1 MHIDINQFFAAATC
15 LLEPELKNKPLIIA
29 GDSRRGIVSTASYE
43 ARKYGIHSAMPTY
56 QAKQLCP
63 HVVIRPSNF
72 EWYHK
77 KSTEFFDYI
86 KKNYTDQIE
95 IVSVDE
101 CYCDMTELMKDVKD
115 PIEYLTKLQN
125 DIYHNTGLQTS
136 IGLAT
141 TKFLAKMGSDYKKP
155 MGITIIRKRDIQ
167 KILYPLPI
175 KDFYGIGKKTVVKLN
190 DIGIYTIGDFAINES
205 YELKKILGKFYDVSK
220 KWIVGEGDD
229 VVQVEPD
236 DPKSIS
242 SSTTFLYDTNDYEDI
257 RSMIE
262 LKSREVSNQAK
273 IEHKIGKTITLIMKD
288 SDFKSITRSITIKK
302 ATCDFTDIYTNA
314 LSLYEKEDNR
324 KLIRLIGVGLSQLI
338 DKDDFYVQISLF
350 DQEKN
355 QKECRTQLLVSKLN
369 RKANKELFT
378 IASKKKKEKE

>member
-1 MHIDINQFFAAATC
+1 M
-15 LLEPELKNKPLIIA
+15 
-29 GDSRRGIVSTASYE
+29 
-43 ARKYGIHSAMPTY
+43 
-56 QAKQLCP
+56 
-63 HVVIRPSNF
+63 
-72 EWYHK
+72 
-77 KSTEFFDYI
+77 
-86 KKNYTDQIE
+86 
-95 IVSVDE
+95 
-101 CYCDMTELMKDVKD
+101 
-115 PIEYLTKLQN
+115 
-125 DIYHNTGLQTS
+125 
-136 IGLAT
+136 
-141 TKFLAKMGSDYKKP
+141 
-155 MGITIIRKRDIQ
+155 
-167 KILYPLPI
+167 
-175 KDFYGIGKKTVVKLN
+175 
-190 DIGIYTIGDFAINES
+190 
-205 YELKKILGKFYDVSK
+205 
-220 KWIVGEGDD
+220 GEGDD
-229 VVQVEPD
+229 AVQVEPD

-273 IEHKIGKTITLIMKD
+273 IERKIGKTITLIMKD